1 MTEEIKTPP
10 QPGTA
15 GQAAPAP
22 TPTPVDHAA
31 IDDSITSRQE
41 VSGFG
46 AIIRTQPFWVFVA
59 LIALATVMSF
69 VSDAFMTERNIF
81 NITRNMAF
89 FGIMALGM
97 SAVICT
103 AGIDLSVGSLVG
115 LSGIVAG
122 LIMQSGYGIEL
133 GFLGCMAAA
142 ALVGLVNGVL
152 VAYLRIPPFVVTL
165 GMLSIV
171 VSLAR
176 VVSNNQMIW
185 DFGPDQELFEWIGGG
200 RTLAIPN
207 VVWVLAILTALFWW
221 VWRFSR
227 WGRWV
232 IAIGG
237 NAHAAKLSGI
247 PVERM
252 LVSVYVVCSLTAGL
266 SAFLF
271 VGYTGSV
278 TNAMGFTWELTV
290 IAATVIGGSNLMGG
304 IVYAL
309 GAPIG
314 AALIELIRNSLIL
327 AGIPALWQQFFV
339 GLFLILAVLL
349 EQIRNRRGR

>member
-1 MTEEIKTPP
+1 MSDTT
-10 QPGTA
+10 QVT
-15 GQAAPAP
+15 
-22 TPTPVDHAA
+22 DHAA

-46 AIIRTQPFWVFVA
+46 AILRTQPFWVFIAILA
-59 LIALATVMSF
+59 LCGVMSF
-69 VSDAFMTERNIF
+69 VSDVFFTERNMF
-81 NITRNMAF
+81 NITRNFAF

-115 LSGIVAG
+115 LSGIVTG
-122 LIMQSGYGIEL
+122 LIMEAGYGIEL
-133 GFLGCMAAA
+133 GFLGCMAVAA
-142 ALVGLVNGVL
+142 AIGLVNGAL
-152 VAYLRIPPFVVTL
+152 IAYLKMPPFVVTL
-165 GMLSIV
+165 GMMSIV

-176 VVSNNQMIW
+176 VVSNNKMIY
-185 DFGPDQELFEWIGGG
+185 DFGPDMDLFEWIGGESMMG
-200 RTLAIPN
+200 VPN
-207 VVWVLAILTALFWW
+207 VVWVLIGLTAVFWW
-221 VWRFSR
+221 VWRYTT

-252 LVSVYVVCSLTAGL
+252 IVSVYVVCSMCAGL

-278 TNAMGFTWELTV
+278 TNGMGFTWELTV
-290 IAATVIGGSNLMGG
+290 IAATVIGGANLMGG
-304 IVYAL
+304 VVFAL

-314 AALIELIRNSLIL
+314 AALIELIRNSLLL
-327 AGIPALWQQFFV
+327 AGIPAMWQQFFV
-339 GLFLILAVLL
+339 GMFLILAVLL
-349 EQIRNRRGR
+349 EQIRNRKGN

>member
-1 MTEEIKTPP
+1 MTNSSPHQE
-10 QPGTA
+10 
-15 GQAAPAP
+15 
-22 TPTPVDHAA
+22 DHAA
-31 IDDSITSRQE
+31 IDESITSRQE
-41 VSGFG
+41 VSGFA
-46 AIIRTQPFWVFVA
+46 AIVRTQPFWVFLALVA
-59 LIALATVMSF
+59 LGLVMSF
-69 VSDAFMTERNIF
+69 VSDAFMTERNMF

-115 LSGIVAG
+115 LTGIVTG
-122 LIMQSGYGIEL
+122 LIMRAGYGIEL
-133 GFLGCMAAA
+133 GFLGCMLVAAS
-142 ALVGLVNGVL
+142 VGMVNGIL
-152 VAYLRIPPFVVTL
+152 IAYLRMPPFVVTL

-176 VVSNNQMIW
+176 VVSNNQMIYQ
-185 DFGPDQELFEWIGGG
+185 FGPDQDLFEWIGGESVLG
-200 RTLAIPN
+200 VPN
-207 VVWVLAILTALFWW
+207 VVWVLIILTAVFWW
-221 VWRFSR
+221 VWRFST

-237 NAHAAKLSGI
+237 NAHAAKLAGI
-247 PVERM
+247 PVERVV
-252 LVSVYVVCSLTAGL
+252 VSVYVVCSLCAGL

-278 TNAMGFTWELTV
+278 TNGMGFTWELTV
-290 IAATVIGGSNLMGG
+290 IAATVIGGANLMGG
-304 IVYAL
+304 IVFAL

-314 AALIELIRNSLIL
+314 AALIELIRNSLLL

-349 EQIRNRRGR
+349 EQIRNRGGK

>member
-1 MTEEIKTPP
+1 MTNTTQIEE
-10 QPGTA
+10 
-15 GQAAPAP
+15 
-22 TPTPVDHAA
+22 DHAA
-31 IDDSITSRQE
+31 IDESITSRQE
-41 VSGFG
+41 VSGF
-46 AIIRTQPFWVFVA
+46 AAVLRTQPFWVFLA
-59 LIALATVMSF
+59 LVTLGLVMSF
-69 VSDAFMTERNIF
+69 VSDAFMTERNMF

-115 LSGIVAG
+115 LSGIVTG

-133 GFLGCMAAA
+133 GFLGCMLVATAVGAA
-142 ALVGLVNGVL
+142 NGIL
-152 VAYLRIPPFVVTL
+152 IAYLRMPPFVVTL

-176 VVSNNQMIW
+176 VVSNNQMIYQ
-185 DFGPDQELFEWIGGG
+185 FGPDQDLFEWIGGESVVG
-200 RTLAIPN
+200 VPN
-207 VVWVLAILTALFWW
+207 VVWVLIILTAVFWW
-221 VWRFSR
+221 VWRYST

-237 NAHAAKLSGI
+237 NAHAAKLAGI
-247 PVERM
+247 PVERIV
-252 LVSVYVVCSLTAGL
+252 VSVYVVCSLCAGL

-278 TNAMGFTWELTV
+278 TNGMGFTWELTV
-290 IAATVIGGSNLMGG
+290 IAATVIGGANLMGG
-304 IVYAL
+304 IVFAL

-314 AALIELIRNSLIL
+314 AALIELIRNSLLL

-349 EQIRNRRGR
+349 EQIRNRGGK